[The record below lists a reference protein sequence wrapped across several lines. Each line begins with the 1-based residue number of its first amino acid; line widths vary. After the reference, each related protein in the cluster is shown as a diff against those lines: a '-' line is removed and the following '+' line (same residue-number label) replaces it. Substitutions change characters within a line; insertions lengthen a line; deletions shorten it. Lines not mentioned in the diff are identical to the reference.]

1 MKTSDPRGGT
11 SSLDSATPRSNNN
24 SPSSTG
30 GNGKVAFLWDIE
42 NCQVPRKVNVED
54 VVGNIQYAL

>member
-1 MKTSDPRGGT
+1 
-11 SSLDSATPRSNNN
+11 LDSATPRSNNN